1 MDENEKASLIQR
13 IKKLEDMSR
22 AISSEISQLGDKIR
36 ESETDLMDLN
46 IPAEVESPPPVETPA
61 SWTPDPPPK
70 AKPVTPPPSKS
81 RRFNKLSPDFVVDDS
96 AGSAPEKP
104 LEKPKKEKS
113 KSEIDRGEY
122 WLNKI
127 GISLL
132 LLGVVFLF
140 KYSWDQKW
148 ITPWMRLMFGIG
160 LGGGLLY
167 LGKLIYTKQPHLSRV
182 LMGGGIATFYITG
195 YSAFQIYHLVP
206 QSAALIFMTGVT
218 ALTYYL
224 SIKQSEPILSIIA
237 VVGGLGTPFL
247 LHTGSGNI
255 PGLVGYSSLIVAGSL
270 SIFYFRKWYSLLWTT
285 WAGGY
290 LVMGIATFNHSGHKV
305 AAQIG
310 ILFMWLAFWV
320 ISLIPYLKKENL
332 RNKIDSP
339 NTSPKETI
347 FKSLEMNERFH
358 YFLTVLLALG
368 PALLLT
374 MELWSFSDFQWGLVY
389 WGLALIYILATA
401 LLNYRRTDLKIV
413 YLHGIVSVL
422 LVIVAQWYFFDDEA
436 FFLAL
441 TLDATGLYYA
451 NHRLKEPTFDL
462 IGHVLYAI
470 SALWVMGQLL
480 FGEVEGTGV
489 VNSKG
494 FIELIIILLAF
505 PSIYFKLPE
514 EDKHIGLFAVY
525 LFLLA
530 WVFRE
535 VGSFQ
540 NGNGYVSITWGI
552 IGTALLSVGLWKNNS
567 DMFKVGYGTLILV
580 AAKLLFFDL
589 SHLETIWRIVL
600 FIGFGGA
607 FLGISYLIKEF
618 WKPETQPETGS

>member
-1 MDENEKASLIQR
+1 MDENEKDSLIER

-22 AISSEISQLGDKIR
+22 AISKEISQLGDTIR
-36 ESETDLMDLN
+36 ESESDLMDLN
-46 IPAEVESPPPVETPA
+46 IPAEIESPPPAESPPPVSAPA
-61 SWTPDPPPK
+61 SWAPDPPK
-70 AKPVTPPPSKS
+70 VEPVTDPPTAKS
-81 RRFNKLSPDFVVDDS
+81 SRFNKLSPGFVSDDS
-96 AGSAPEKP
+96 APTKPEK
-104 LEKPKKEKS
+104 KS

-140 KYSWDQKW
+140 KYSWDQQW
-148 ITPWMRLMFGIG
+148 ITPWMRLMFGAG
-160 LGGGLLY
+160 LGSGLLY
-167 LGKLIYTKQPHLSRV
+167 LGKMIYTKQPHLSRV

-206 QSAALIFMTGVT
+206 QSAALFFMTGVT
-218 ALTYYL
+218 VLTYYL

-270 SIFYFRKWYSLLWTT
+270 TIFYFRNWYSLLWTT

-305 AAQIG
+305 AAQAG
-310 ILFMWLAFWV
+310 ILFMWLALWA
-320 ISLIPYLKKENL
+320 ISLIPYLKKNNL
-332 RNKIDSP
+332 CPEMYSP
-339 NTSPKETI
+339 KTSPQETI
-347 FKSLEMNERFH
+347 FKYLEKDERFH
-358 YFLTVLLALG
+358 YFLTILLALG
-368 PALLLT
+368 PALLLS
-374 MELWSFSDFQWGLVY
+374 MNLWSFSDFEWGLVY

-401 LLNYRRTDLKIV
+401 LLSYRKTDLKAV
-413 YLHGIVSVL
+413 YLHGIISVL
-422 LVIVAQWYFFDDEA
+422 LVVIAQWYFFDDEA

-441 TLDATGLYYA
+441 ALDATGLYYA
-451 NHRLKEPTFDL
+451 NHRFKEPTLDFM
-462 IGHVLYAI
+462 GHVLFGI
-470 SALWVMGQLL
+470 SALWVMGELL
-480 FGEVEGTGV
+480 FGKVDGTGV
-489 VNSKG
+489 INAKG
-494 FIELIIILLAF
+494 FIELVIILLAF
-505 PSIYFKLPE
+505 PLAYLKSPQDLRSIS
-514 EDKHIGLFAVY
+514 LFVIY
-525 LFLLA
+525 LFLMG

-535 VGSFQ
+535 IGSFQ

-552 IGTALLSVGLWKNNS
+552 LGTALLTVGLWLNNS
-567 DMFKVGYGTLILV
+567 DLFKVGYGTLILV

-607 FLGISYLIKEF
+607 FLGISYFDQRIL
-618 WKPETQPETGS
+618 ETGDSS